1 MKYAQMQTDAVSH
14 LETFAKNMRLYI
26 YKYEATKIPS
36 EHRQ

>member
-26 YKYEATKIPS
+26 KYEATKIPS